1 MAFET
6 IRPDAMTGGIE
17 IDEKERRKK
26 ILCGNSARIRC
37 RGHEKR

>member
-17 IDEKERRKK
+17 IDEKEKDK
-26 ILCGNSARIRC
+26 DLVWQFSKNKMQGT
-37 RGHEKR
+37 